1 MLSSAIRPE
10 SMIDNNTNANT
21 RKTGLLSF
29 GLGWRD
35 KNKVSIFITFVN
47 LSLLRT

>member
-1 MLSSAIRPE
+1 MLYRLHQPDSPQDIPV
-10 SMIDNNTNANT
+10 

-35 KNKVSIFITFVN
+35 KNKVWVFV
-47 LSLLRT
+47 RATCA